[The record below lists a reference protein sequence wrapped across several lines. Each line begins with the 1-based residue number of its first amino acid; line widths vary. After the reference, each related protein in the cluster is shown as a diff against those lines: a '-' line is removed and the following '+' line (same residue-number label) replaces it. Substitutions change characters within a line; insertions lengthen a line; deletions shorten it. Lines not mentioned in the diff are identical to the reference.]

1 MKNKQDI
8 ERRIDEVMD
17 SVGNLQRAMPNPF
30 FYTRLEAR
38 LMKEEK
44 SFWERISRMITRPAI
59 AAITVSLVLFLNTLV
74 AIEGVRTEVE
84 PEMTEVATLDDLH
97 STTFYDIENNQP

>member
-8 ERRIDEVMD
+8 ERRIDEVME

-38 LMKEEK
+38 LVREEK
-44 SFWERISRMITRPAI
+44 SFWESVSRLITRPAI
-59 AAITVSLVLFLNTLV
+59 AAIAVSLVLFLNTLV
-74 AIEGVRTEVE
+74 AIEGVQSEGE
-84 PEMTEVATLDDLH
+84 PEITEVASLDDLH